1 MLCSWA
7 GCFTLK
13 VPFPTQEYNLWD
25 WSFAREIWVN
35 IGWVGGGGTNSTG
48 LAAHSHE
55 ELLDAMEKIVLGVAL
70 LQNILSCFAVLS
82 SFS

>member
-1 MLCSWA
+1 M
-7 GCFTLK
+7 
-13 VPFPTQEYNLWD
+13 
-25 WSFAREIWVN
+25 N

-48 LAAHSHE
+48 LVAHSHE

-70 LQNILSCFAVLS
+70 LQNISSCFAVLS